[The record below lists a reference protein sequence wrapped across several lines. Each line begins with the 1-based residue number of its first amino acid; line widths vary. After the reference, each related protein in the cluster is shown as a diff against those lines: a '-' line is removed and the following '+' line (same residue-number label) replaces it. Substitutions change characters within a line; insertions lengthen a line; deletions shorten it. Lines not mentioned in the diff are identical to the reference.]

1 MQEST
6 TRQAYVSYQNQHGHK
21 GLTTSPTGL
30 VIHPDHPWLACSPDD
45 RVFDS
50 SETAPNGLVEYK
62 NPYSVRNMTLYE
74 ACSKSSSFFLK
85 QMEDGSLSL
94 KPTHDY
100 YYQVHCQMFVDR
112 KTWCDLVVQTNIDLF
127 IQGIYW
133 DQDFWSKQFPK
144 LERFYFKALLPE
156 LAVPK
161 YHSGGIRVPRSRLWA
176 SGVPQL

>member
-1 MQEST
+1 MNTKGSPHLLQVWSFILTIPGLHVAQT
-6 TRQAYVSYQNQHGHK
+6 T
-21 GLTTSPTGL
+21 
-30 VIHPDHPWLACSPDD
+30 DD

-112 KTWCDLVVQTNIDLF
+112 RTWCDLVVQTNIDLF
-127 IQGIYW
+127 IQRIYW

-156 LAVPK
+156 LAVPR